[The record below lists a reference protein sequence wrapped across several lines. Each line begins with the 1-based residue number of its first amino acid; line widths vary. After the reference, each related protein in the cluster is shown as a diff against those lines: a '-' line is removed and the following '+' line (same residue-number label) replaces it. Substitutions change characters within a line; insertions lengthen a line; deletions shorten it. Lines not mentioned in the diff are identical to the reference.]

1 MEGRSAYSETKS
13 IDELKSNLI
22 DRFLLF
28 GTILGFIVLLISI
41 FPLSTLEF
49 NFDFYGDLF
58 SLVALLSLYFTRHK
72 IDVSLKAIIIIA
84 FIFFMFIND
93 LLENGSGSTDQVLMV
108 LIPFLTVLVFN
119 VRAAV
124 ILIIGILISYT
135 IIAYA
140 MINGIITSDAILP
153 EENTTS
159 AWINSISTI
168 TLVAFIL
175 SIFVH
180 SFNNSMTLSF
190 LQLKKSN
197 DSIQK
202 RDKELEQ
209 NIKEKD
215 VLLQE
220 IHHRVKNNLA
230 VVSGLLNL
238 QSTAVDDQY
247 VQNILSKSM
256 HRIMSIAKV
265 HELLYQSDDFSKID
279 FNIYIQEL
287 VNIHL
292 NSLSNQKK
300 EVTFKNDVNLDF
312 IDLNYGVPIG
322 IILNELITNSLKHAF
337 DESISDPTI
346 LISAT
351 KMGNKVI
358 ITYRDNGKGIT
369 EDSYDP
375 KESLGTTLIDSLL
388 QQIDATYEANFND
401 GYEFEFSFDM
411 SSIN

>member
-1 MEGRSAYSETKS
+1 MEGRSAYSETRS

-58 SLVALLSLYFTRHK
+58 SLIALLSLYFTRHK

-247 VQNILSKSM
+247 VQNILTKSM

-265 HELLYQSDDFSKID
+265 HELLYQSEDFSKID

-300 EVTFKNDVNLDF
+300 EITFKNDVNLDF

-358 ITYRDNGKGIT
+358 ITYRDNGKGIA

-388 QQIDATYEANFND
+388 QQIDATYEANFID

>member
-58 SLVALLSLYFTRHK
+58 SLIALLSLYFTRHK

-119 VRAAV
+119 VRTAI

-247 VQNILSKSM
+247 VQNILTKSM

-300 EVTFKNDVNLDF
+300 EVTFKNDVDLDF

-346 LISAT
+346 IISAAKT
-351 KMGNKVI
+351 GNKVI
-358 ITYRDNGKGIT
+358 ITYRDNGKGIA

-388 QQIDATYEANFND
+388 QQIDATFEANFKV